1 MSNPSQL
8 KRPAFLLNAPFS
20 YDTEVAN
27 NPWMV
32 DLTQEDREPDPDR
45 AMTQFMALYRF
56 LAADSLV
63 CVLPTPRT
71 KGLQD
76 LVFTANL
83 GIVPE
88 HLSDK
93 NTVIVSNFT
102 PESRRGE
109 TEVGVRFF
117 ESMGY
122 HVYVPEHRFEG
133 EADLKHL
140 SGNVYIGGYG
150 QRTEKKV
157 YDWMERE
164 FGMEVIRMRM
174 TEPYLYHLDCSIFP
188 LTTERTLVCTE
199 AYRGGELRALEKR
212 TEIIDVPKAVA
223 LPGLCNS
230 VRLHNTIINASDILE
245 LRAGTDD
252 YDRELAK
259 NRTLEDVA
267 RRLGFDVALFNLD
280 EYTKSGA
287 MLSCLVMHL
296 NRDSY
301 AHDAR

>member
-1 MSNPSQL
+1 M
-8 KRPAFLLNAPFS
+8 A
-20 YDTEVAN
+20 
-27 NPWMV
+27 
-32 DLTQEDREPDPDR
+32 
-45 AMTQFMALYRF
+45 QFMELYRF

-63 CVLPTPRT
+63 YVLPTPRT
-71 KGLQD
+71 SGLQD

-88 HLSDK
+88 HLPGK

-122 HVYVPEHRFEG
+122 HVHVPEHRFEG

-140 SGNVYIGGYG
+140 FGNVYVGGHG

-164 FGMEVIRMRM
+164 FGMEVVRLRM

-188 LTTERTLVCTE
+188 LTAEQTLVCTGV
-199 AYRGGELRALEKR
+199 YKSGELRSLEKR
-212 TEIIDVPKAVA
+212 TEIIDVPRAAA

-259 NRTLEDVA
+259 NRTLEDIA

-280 EYTKSGA
+280 EYSKGGA
-287 MLSCLVMHL
+287 MLSGLVMHL
-296 NRDSY
+296 NRASY
-301 AHDAR
+301 AQEAR